1 LGNVSLDRSARQMR
15 LDRIERKRLL
25 GHDSKDRTVGT
36 GELGTRVLEQD
47 SWSRTAG
54 AGKECWSRKA
64 GAGPLNV
71 DTRQNPRRHVVFI
84 KIQPNA

>member
-1 LGNVSLDRSARQMR
+1 MR

-25 GHDSKDRTVGT
+25 GHDRKDRTVGT

-64 GAGPLNV
+64 GAGQMPRNPLSGCFSDDAKV
-71 DTRQNPRRHVVFI
+71 
-84 KIQPNA
+84 